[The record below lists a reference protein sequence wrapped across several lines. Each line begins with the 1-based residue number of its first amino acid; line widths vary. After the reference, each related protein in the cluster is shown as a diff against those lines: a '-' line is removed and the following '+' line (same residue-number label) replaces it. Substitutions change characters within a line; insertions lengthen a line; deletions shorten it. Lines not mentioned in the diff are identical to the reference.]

1 MSEQSASRP
10 SDNQGNEPT
19 DQYNEVFPTADSSE
33 SADHYTSSSEAWDV
47 PVAAPGSS
55 SERIGVVM
63 TSTDIITSAE
73 THSQRAKS
81 AQSFREET
89 DLLGT
94 LQVPADAYYGVHTLR
109 AVENLSL
116 IHI

>member
-1 MSEQSASRP
+1 MSEQPASRP

-19 DQYNEVFPTADSSE
+19 DQHNEVSPTVASSE

-94 LQVPADAYYGVHTLR
+94 
-109 AVENLSL
+109 
-116 IHI
+116 